1 MKLLFTVKNKS
12 KNTTVLGFE
21 EKSPFDSPLR
31 TRDEQIY
38 FCSHIFEN
46 ARKKVIDV
54 KNTILAV
61 FGGFRGTYKSYSPP
75 KMFKMVSITFFRA
88 FSKIPSKRK
97 FVHLLFLELNQSRNT
112 PKTNFGGF
120 FFKNQKRAFLGV
132 QNSHLLSSNFRFVFL
147 HLFFTVK
154 GNFMPFFTKKIF
166 IFEPLEFLK
175 MKI

>member
-46 ARKKVIDV
+46 AQKKVIDV

-75 KMFKMVSITFFRA
+75 KIVKMVSITFFRA
-88 FSKIPSKRK
+88 FSKIPTKRK

-112 PKTNFGGF
+112 PKQILGAFSSKT
-120 FFKNQKRAFLGV
+120 KNA
-132 QNSHLLSSNFRFVFL
+132 
-147 HLFFTVK
+147 LFW
-154 GNFMPFFTKKIF
+154 GSKIV
-166 IFEPLEFLK
+166 IY
-175 MKI
+175 